1 MKHHY
6 LACMSLVFTLMGH
19 SLRSQEPESFS
30 RSDFQLL
37 GPVKSCVVKANYGAE
52 TFEFDR
58 EGRLVKSQTR
68 YNDSDYDITYYRF
81 SDSLLTERRDE
92 VYRDGKFDAQTSIAH
107 FYSRDTVGQPRLL
120 ERIVSYDRSFQEQV
134 AYYLGEAGRLERIV
148 RTDAEG
154 VDETSVEYAEFK
166 NEATRSFMK
175 NGELHKSIRT
185 SQKKGEA
192 GRTTTEL
199 VKEYLRGT
207 PVNAAERT
215 LDEQGKL
222 LREVTFTYDGEKKSF
237 VPVSTREVSYND
249 QNLPETETTTIH
261 ATGKNGSQGERKEIR
276 SYVYQ
281 MDGSGHG
288 NWVRQVITPENTFVV
303 RQIEYFKPVAD
314 RVEND
319 SLNDGN

>member
-37 GPVKSCVVKANYGAE
+37 GPVKSCVVRANYGAE

-58 EGRLVKSQTR
+58 MGRLVKSQTR

-92 VYRDGKFDAQTSIAH
+92 VYRDGTFDAQTSIAH
-107 FYSRDTVGQPRLL
+107 FYSRDTAAQPRLL
-120 ERIVSYDRSFQEQV
+120 EHIVSYDRSFQEQV
-134 AYYLGEAGRLERIV
+134 AYYYGDSGRLERVV

-154 VDETSVEYAEFK
+154 VDETLVEYAVFK
-166 NEATRSFMK
+166 NEATRSFTK
-175 NGELHKSIRT
+175 NGELHKSVRT
-185 SQKKGEA
+185 SKTQGEQ
-192 GRTTTEL
+192 GSTTTQL
-199 VKEYLRGT
+199 VKEYLGGD
-207 PVNAAERT
+207 PVKAVEST

-222 LREVTFTYDGEKKSF
+222 LREVTFAYDGEKKSF
-237 VPVSTREVSYND
+237 VPVKTREISYNERD
-249 QNLPETETTTIH
+249 LPGTETTTIH
-261 ATGKNGSQGERKEIR
+261 ATGKGGSQSERKEIR
-276 SYVYQ
+276 NYVYQ

-303 RQIEYFKPVAD
+303 RQIAYFKPQA
-314 RVEND
+314 EPAEKD
-319 SLNDGN
+319 SLND